1 MNSTMSSSSSTIMP
15 LNNDHHQTSSP
26 LFSTQPT
33 KLATS
38 HHRSS
43 SSRLACQESYSLFKK
58 CTMGGRE
65 VEGFSCG
72 KAVASYMR
80 CALDNS
86 C

>member
-1 MNSTMSSSSSTIMP
+1 MSSSSTTIMP
-15 LNNDHHQTSSP
+15 LHSDHHEETSTPPIFTTES
-26 LFSTQPT
+26 T

>member
-1 MNSTMSSSSSTIMP
+1 MSSSSTTIMP
-15 LNNDHHQTSSP
+15 LHSDHHEETATPPIFTTES
-26 LFSTQPT
+26 T

>member
-1 MNSTMSSSSSTIMP
+1 MSSSSTTIMP
-15 LNNDHHQTSSP
+15 IHSDHHEETSTPPIFTTES
-26 LFSTQPT
+26 T

>member
-1 MNSTMSSSSSTIMP
+1 MSSSSTTIMP
-15 LNNDHHQTSSP
+15 LHSDHHEETSTPPIFTTSE
-26 LFSTQPT
+26 ST

>member
-1 MNSTMSSSSSTIMP
+1 MSSTSSTIMP
-15 LNNDHHQTSSP
+15 LHSDDHHQPTSSP
-26 LFSTQPT
+26 PIFTTEPT
-33 KLATS
+33 NLATS

>member
-1 MNSTMSSSSSTIMP
+1 MSSSSTTIMP
-15 LNNDHHQTSSP
+15 LHSDHHETSTPPIFTTES
-26 LFSTQPT
+26 T

-43 SSRLACQESYSLFKK
+43 SSRLACQESYSLFKT